1 MVFNLNQVWTWPTKW
16 QWQKWYNLVARNTM
30 ASTRSQGF
38 CPSLL
43 AKVNIKNI
51 IFLYWPLGGGVL
63 WAQYIPTNAIY
74 GIMAIWYFN
83 CLAEYQEKRTHFNWN
98 KITFFTSKM
107 WRKILLYPFKKL
119 GRSLGSSRKSDSYYH
134 IFLDAVLGTL
144 NFSFPSWSLRKEY
157 PFLFLTSKVENL
169 FLNFFFSSQSWRT
182 VFQFSLFL
190 LERGEF
196 FFFKILFLLL
206 KLEKRISI
214 SLSLLKSRE
223 SVFKFLFLF
232 SKLENSISNFSVS
245 SRKWWIY
252 FHFLFLLLKLEKR
265 IFLSLSLLESWESFF
280 KFLFLFSKLG
290 KGFSNFSFSSRN
302 WRK

>member
-1 MVFNLNQVWTWPTKW
+1 
-16 QWQKWYNLVARNTM
+16 M

-43 AKVNIKNI
+43 AKVNITNI
-51 IFLYWPLGGGVL
+51 IFLYLPLGGGVL

-119 GRSLGSSRKSDSYYH
+119 GRSLGSSRKSDSYYD
-134 IFLDAVLGTL
+134 IFLDAFLGTL
-144 NFSFPSWSLRKEY
+144 NFSFPSRSLRKEY
-157 PFLFLTSKVENL
+157 LFLFLTSKVENL

-196 FFFKILFLLL
+196 FSKFSFSSWCLRIVYLFLFLLSKVENL
-206 KLEKRISI
+206 FSNFSFSSQNKGKDFQISPSPLEIGENR
-214 SLSLLKSRE
+214 
-223 SVFKFLFLF
+223 FKFLFLF
-232 SKLENSISNFSVS
+232 SIGLFALSSHTGALCAKCTNWKSNV
-245 SRKWWIY
+245 
-252 FHFLFLLLKLEKR
+252 
-265 IFLSLSLLESWESFF
+265 
-280 KFLFLFSKLG
+280 
-290 KGFSNFSFSSRN
+290 
-302 WRK
+302 